1 MSIDGKSVDRKS
13 VDGSELVVRQL
24 TVRHL
29 TVSEVAAPLGS
40 PRLGFGFG
48 LGSGWLRFGIGLGSA
63 RLADWLVSACVFFP
77 GSLGLGP
84 LGQTRRAMAGDGR
97 T

>member
-13 VDGSELVVRQL
+13 VDGSELVVSQL

-29 TVSEVAAPLGS
+29 TVCEVAAPLGS

-48 LGSGWLRFGIGLGSA
+48 SVLGLAPFRYRARVGSA
-63 RLADWLVSACVFFP
+63 GGLAGFGSAGVFF
-77 GSLGLGP
+77 SFFLCP
-84 LGQTRRAMAGDGR
+84 LSFG
-97 T
+97 